1 METPFWTEILWW
13 IGVVLG
19 LLIGSLIAWAWFMQR
34 QTRMQVL
41 LAEAKAEQSGLA
53 QQLHA
58 KEQAWKGQQQR
69 YDLREAE
76 FIRLTQE
83 YSRLQEGYQYLEA
96 RMKER
101 LQEVESMQ
109 EHFRLHFQSISQQ
122 ILDQNARKL
131 SQEHQERLQQVLLP
145 LKDRLQ
151 AFENRVQQ
159 AYESENRERFS
170 LRQEIEKLVNVNQ
183 SMGEEARNLTR
194 ALKGENKTQGN
205 WGELILT
212 RVLESSGLR
221 EGQEFLTQG
230 RDMNLRSEDGRLQ
243 QPDVIILLP
252 ENKHLLI
259 DAKVSL
265 TAYERFCQEDDEL
278 VRQQALKEHLLSV
291 RRHILQL
298 SEKHYASLPQLQSPD
313 FVFLFLPL
321 EPAFHLAVQ
330 EDHALFSFAW
340 EKKIVLVSPTTLL
353 ATLRTVSSVWK
364 MERRNQHAEEI
375 ARLGGALYDKVALFV
390 EELENVGKH
399 LERAAKAQQDAM
411 NKLKDGRGSL
421 LRRTEQLR
429 DLGVS
434 PKRELPGME
443 DKGKLAG
450 D

>member
-1 METPFWTEILWW
+1 METPFWTEVLWW
-13 IGVVLG
+13 IGVLLG
-19 LLIGSLIAWAWFMQR
+19 LLTGSLIAWAWFMRR
-34 QTRMQVL
+34 QTNMQVAM
-41 LAEAKAEQSGLA
+41 AEARAEHATLT
-53 QQLHA
+53 QQLNA
-58 KEQAWKGQQQR
+58 RELAWKGQEQR
-69 YDLREAE
+69 HEQREAE
-76 FIRLTQE
+76 FLRLTKD
-83 YSRLQEGYQYLEA
+83 YTRLQEGYQHLEA

-109 EHFRLHFQSISQQ
+109 NHFRLHFQTISQQ
-122 ILDQNARKL
+122 ILDQNAQRL
-131 SQEHQERLQQVLLP
+131 SLEHQDRLQQVLLP

-159 AYESENRERFS
+159 AYEAENRERFS

-183 SMGEEARNLTR
+183 SIGEEAKNLTR
-194 ALKGENKTQGN
+194 ALKGGAKTQGN
-205 WGELILT
+205 WGELILA

-230 RDMNLRSEDGRLQ
+230 RDMNLRAEDGSLQ
-243 QPDVIILLP
+243 QPDVIIQLP

-265 TAYERFCQEDDEL
+265 TAYERFYQEDDEIT
-278 VRQQALKEHLLSV
+278 RQQSLKEHLISI
-291 RRHILQL
+291 RRHIVQL
-298 SEKHYASLPQLQSPD
+298 SEKHYASLAQLKSPD

-321 EPAFHLAVQ
+321 EPAFHLAIQ
-330 EDHALFSFAW
+330 EDQTLFSFAW

-353 ATLRTVSSVWK
+353 ATLRTVASVWK
-364 MERRNQHAEEI
+364 LERRNQHAEEI

-434 PKRELPGME
+434 TKRELPGVE
-443 DKGKLAG
+443 AIEENN
-450 D
+450 